1 MKRTLSILL
10 ALMLLVLAGGT
21 GCAPEGGSGAQDR
34 TIKIAVM
41 DSTVV
46 FDSDNSYENG
56 IAMAIEDLNTLY
68 AEQGYEISYEF
79 YDDGAFFQ
87 QGMEVINQIV
97 SDPEITAVV
106 GTSSLNL
113 LDVSADVLDGAGKL
127 LITYYSSSDS
137 LFENGYT
144 HVFRNC
150 FGESDLG
157 GAIAAYA
164 ASRRDIRRVAVY
176 HSDTEYERGLVRAFL
191 RGTRGVGVEVV
202 DIVTTTPLEIELDA
216 ALERWEQLDVDT
228 VLVSQYLAEDSFEIL
243 RRVRSMDPKMIILGD
258 FSFDYTDDL
267 LANQNV
273 SDDIYIAGPL
283 AVAESRE
290 LENFYQRYEQRYGS
304 KPTQWA
310 IQLYDSIRMVV
321 DTAVRAGSTDP
332 TVIAQALREQG
343 GYTGVGGTIAFDEK
357 GRLTG
362 RTPRIMESKDG
373 MFSFI
378 QEGER

>member
-1 MKRTLSILL
+1 MLSIWLALTLL
-10 ALMLLVLAGGT
+10 AAGT
-21 GCAPEGGSGAQDR
+21 GCVSKGGSGGAESK

-41 DSTVV
+41 DSTLV

-56 IAMAIEDLNTLY
+56 ITMAIEDLNTLY
-68 AEQGYEISYEF
+68 GEQGYEISYEF
-79 YDDGAFFQ
+79 YNDGAIFQ
-87 QGMEVINQIV
+87 QGMDAINKIA

-150 FGESDLG
+150 YGESDLG

-164 ASRRDIRRVAVY
+164 AARRDVRRVAVY
-176 HSDTEYERGLVRAFL
+176 HSDTEYERGLIRAFL
-191 RGTRGVGVEVV
+191 RGSRGSEVEVV
-202 DIVTTTPLEIELDA
+202 DIVTTTPLEAELDA
-216 ALERWEQLDVDT
+216 ALERWEELDVDT

-243 RRVRSMDPKMIILGD
+243 RKARTMNPDMNILGD

-267 LANQNV
+267 LTNGDV

-283 AVAESRE
+283 AVDENPE
-290 LENFYQRYEQRYGS
+290 LEKFYQRYEQRYGS
-304 KPTQWA
+304 TPTQWA
-310 IQLYDSIRMVV
+310 VQLYDSIRMVA
-321 DTAVRAGSTDP
+321 DTAVRIGSTDP

-343 GYTGVGGTIAFDEK
+343 GYVGVGGTLAFDGK

-362 RTPRIMESKDG
+362 RTPRIMVSRDG
-373 MFSFI
+373 MFSFL
-378 QEGER
+378 QEDGR

>member
-1 MKRTLSILL
+1 MLSIWLALTLL
-10 ALMLLVLAGGT
+10 AAGT
-21 GCAPEGGSGAQDR
+21 GCVSKGGSGGAESK

-41 DSTVV
+41 DSTLV

-56 IAMAIEDLNTLY
+56 ITMAIEDLNTLY
-68 AEQGYEISYEF
+68 EEQGYEISYEF
-79 YDDGAFFQ
+79 YNDGAIFQ
-87 QGMEVINQIV
+87 QGMDAINKIA

-150 FGESDLG
+150 YGESDLG

-164 ASRRDIRRVAVY
+164 AARRDVRRVAVY

-191 RGTRGVGVEVV
+191 RGSRGSGVEVV
-202 DIVTTTPLEIELDA
+202 DIVATTPLEAELDA
-216 ALERWEQLDVDT
+216 ALERWEELDVDT

-243 RRVRSMDPKMIILGD
+243 RKARAMNPDMNILGD

-267 LANQNV
+267 LANGDV

-283 AVAESRE
+283 AVDENPE
-290 LENFYQRYEQRYGS
+290 LEKFYQRYEQRYGS
-304 KPTQWA
+304 TPTQWA
-310 IQLYDSIRMVV
+310 VQLYDSIRMVA
-321 DTAVRAGSTDP
+321 DTAVRIGSTDP
-332 TVIAQALREQG
+332 TVIAQALREQR
-343 GYTGVGGTIAFDEK
+343 GYVGVGGTLAFDGK

-362 RTPRIMESKDG
+362 RTPRIMVSRDG
-373 MFSFI
+373 MFSFL
-378 QEGER
+378 QEDGR

>member
-1 MKRTLSILL
+1 MLSILL
-10 ALMLLVLAGGT
+10 ALILLAGGT
-21 GCAPEGGSGAQDR
+21 GCVPEGRSGSAKDK

-41 DSTVV
+41 DSTLV
-46 FDSDNSYENG
+46 FASDNSYENG

-87 QGMEVINQIV
+87 QGMEVINEIAA
-97 SDPEITAVV
+97 DPEITAVV

-144 HVFRNC
+144 RVFRNC
-150 FGESDLG
+150 YGESDLG

-164 ASRRDIRRVAVY
+164 SARRDIRRVAVY

-191 RGTRGVGVEVV
+191 RETRGTGVEVV
-202 DIVTTTPLEIELDA
+202 DIVTTTPLETELDA
-216 ALERWEQLDVDT
+216 ALERWRKLDVDT

-243 RRVRSMDPKMIILGD
+243 RRVRTMDPKMNILGD

-267 LANQNV
+267 LDNGDV
-273 SDDIYIAGPL
+273 SDGIYIAGPL
-283 AVAESRE
+283 AVDESRE
-290 LENFYQRYEQRYGS
+290 LELFYQRYEQRYGS
-304 KPTQWA
+304 RPTQWA
-310 IQLYDSIRMVV
+310 VQLYDSIRMVA

-332 TVIAQALREQG
+332 TVIAQTLREQG
-343 GYTGVGGTIAFDEK
+343 GYTGVGGTIAFDRK
-357 GRLTG
+357 GRLIG
-362 RTPRIMESKDG
+362 RTPRIMVSRNG
-373 MFSFI
+373 MFSFV
-378 QEGER
+378 QGDGR

>member
-1 MKRTLSILL
+1 MDAIN
-10 ALMLLVLAGGT
+10 
-21 GCAPEGGSGAQDR
+21 
-34 TIKIAVM
+34 KIA
-41 DSTVV
+41 
-46 FDSDNSYENG
+46 
-56 IAMAIEDLNTLY
+56 
-68 AEQGYEISYEF
+68 
-79 YDDGAFFQ
+79 
-87 QGMEVINQIV
+87 

-150 FGESDLG
+150 YGESDLG

-164 ASRRDIRRVAVY
+164 AARRDVRRVAVY
-176 HSDTEYERGLVRAFL
+176 HSDTEYERGLIRAFL
-191 RGTRGVGVEVV
+191 RGSRGSEVEVV
-202 DIVTTTPLEIELDA
+202 DIVTTTPLEAELDA
-216 ALERWEQLDVDT
+216 ALERWEELDVDT

-243 RRVRSMDPKMIILGD
+243 RKARTMNPDMNILGD

-267 LANQNV
+267 LTNGDV

-283 AVAESRE
+283 AVDENPE
-290 LENFYQRYEQRYGS
+290 LEKFYQRYEQRYGS
-304 KPTQWA
+304 TPTQWA
-310 IQLYDSIRMVV
+310 VQLYDSIRMVA
-321 DTAVRAGSTDP
+321 DTAVRIGSTDP

-343 GYTGVGGTIAFDEK
+343 GYVGVGGTLAFDGK

-362 RTPRIMESKDG
+362 RTPRIMVSRDG
-373 MFSFI
+373 MFSFL
-378 QEGER
+378 QEDGR

>member
-10 ALMLLVLAGGT
+10 ALTLLAGGT
-21 GCAPEGGSGAQDR
+21 GCVPKGNSNGAEDR

-68 AEQGYEISYEF
+68 GEQGYEISYEF
-79 YDDGAFFQ
+79 YDDGAIFQ
-87 QGMEVINQIV
+87 QGMEAINKIA

-150 FGESDLG
+150 YGESDLG

-164 ASRRDIRRVAVY
+164 AARRDVRRVAVY

-191 RGTRGVGVEVV
+191 RETQGSDVEVV
-202 DIVTTTPLEIELDA
+202 DIVTTTPLETELDA
-216 ALERWEQLDVDT
+216 ALERWEELDVDT
-228 VLVSQYLAEDSFEIL
+228 VLVSQYLAGDSFEIL
-243 RRVRSMDPKMIILGD
+243 RKVRTMDPDMNILGD

-267 LANQNV
+267 LANGDV

-283 AVAESRE
+283 AVDESPE
-290 LENFYQRYEQRYGS
+290 LEKFYQRYEQRYGS
-304 KPTQWA
+304 RPTQWA
-310 IQLYDSIRMVV
+310 VQLYDSIRMVV
-321 DTAVRAGSTDP
+321 DTAVRTGSTDP
-332 TVIAQALREQG
+332 TVISQSLREQG
-343 GYTGVGGTIAFDEK
+343 GYTGVGGTIAFDGK

-362 RTPRIMESKDG
+362 RTPRIMVSRDG

-378 QEGER
+378 QEDRK

>member
-1 MKRTLSILL
+1 MLSIWLALTLL
-10 ALMLLVLAGGT
+10 AAGT
-21 GCAPEGGSGAQDR
+21 GCVSKGGSGGAESK

-41 DSTVV
+41 DSTLV

-56 IAMAIEDLNTLY
+56 ITMAIEDLNTLY
-68 AEQGYEISYEF
+68 EEQGYEISYEF
-79 YDDGAFFQ
+79 YNDGAIFQ
-87 QGMEVINQIV
+87 QGMDAINKIA

-150 FGESDLG
+150 YGESDLG

-164 ASRRDIRRVAVY
+164 AARRDVRRVAVY

-191 RGTRGVGVEVV
+191 RGSRGSGVEVV
-202 DIVTTTPLEIELDA
+202 DIVATTPLEAELDA
-216 ALERWEQLDVDT
+216 ALERWEELDVDT

-243 RRVRSMDPKMIILGD
+243 RKARAMNPDMNILGD

-267 LANQNV
+267 LANGDV

-283 AVAESRE
+283 AVDENPE
-290 LENFYQRYEQRYGS
+290 LEKFYQRYEQRYGS
-304 KPTQWA
+304 TPTQWA
-310 IQLYDSIRMVV
+310 VQLYDSIRMVA
-321 DTAVRAGSTDP
+321 DTAVRIGSTDP
-332 TVIAQALREQG
+332 TVIAQALREQR
-343 GYTGVGGTIAFDEK
+343 GYVGVGGTLAFDGK

-362 RTPRIMESKDG
+362 RTPRIMVSRDG
-373 MFSFI
+373 MFSFL
-378 QEGER
+378 QEGGR

>member
-1 MKRTLSILL
+1 MLSIWLALTLL
-10 ALMLLVLAGGT
+10 AAGT
-21 GCAPEGGSGAQDR
+21 GCVSKGGSGGAESK

-56 IAMAIEDLNTLY
+56 ITMAIEDLNTLY
-68 AEQGYEISYEF
+68 GEQGYEISYEF
-79 YDDGAFFQ
+79 YNDGAIFQ
-87 QGMEVINQIV
+87 QGMDAINKIA

-150 FGESDLG
+150 YGESDLG

-164 ASRRDIRRVAVY
+164 AARRDVRRVAVY

-191 RGTRGVGVEVV
+191 RGSRGSGVEVV
-202 DIVTTTPLEIELDA
+202 DIVTTTPLEAELDA
-216 ALERWEQLDVDT
+216 ALERWEELDVDT

-243 RRVRSMDPKMIILGD
+243 RKARTMNPDMNILGD

-267 LANQNV
+267 LANGDV

-283 AVAESRE
+283 AVDENPE
-290 LENFYQRYEQRYGS
+290 LEKFYQRYEQRYGS
-304 KPTQWA
+304 TPTQWA
-310 IQLYDSIRMVV
+310 VQLYDSIRMVA
-321 DTAVRAGSTDP
+321 DTAVRIGSTDP

-343 GYTGVGGTIAFDEK
+343 GYVGVGGTLAFDGK

-362 RTPRIMESKDG
+362 RTPRIMVSRDG
-373 MFSFI
+373 MFSFL
-378 QEGER
+378 QEDGR

>member
-1 MKRTLSILL
+1 MKRMLSIWLALTLL
-10 ALMLLVLAGGT
+10 AAGT
-21 GCAPEGGSGAQDR
+21 GCVSKGGSGGAESK

-41 DSTVV
+41 DSTLV

-56 IAMAIEDLNTLY
+56 ITMAIEDLNTLY
-68 AEQGYEISYEF
+68 EEQGYEISYEF
-79 YDDGAFFQ
+79 YNDGAIFQ
-87 QGMEVINQIV
+87 QGMDAINKIA

-150 FGESDLG
+150 YGESDLG

-164 ASRRDIRRVAVY
+164 AARRDVRRVAVY

-191 RGTRGVGVEVV
+191 RGSRGSGVEVV
-202 DIVTTTPLEIELDA
+202 DIVATTPLEAELDA
-216 ALERWEQLDVDT
+216 ALERWEELDVDT

-243 RRVRSMDPKMIILGD
+243 RKARAMNPDMNILGD

-267 LANQNV
+267 LANGDV

-283 AVAESRE
+283 AVDENPE
-290 LENFYQRYEQRYGS
+290 LEKFYQRYEQRYGS
-304 KPTQWA
+304 TPTQWA
-310 IQLYDSIRMVV
+310 VQLYDSIRMVA
-321 DTAVRAGSTDP
+321 DTAVRIGSTDP
-332 TVIAQALREQG
+332 TVIAQALREQR
-343 GYTGVGGTIAFDEK
+343 GYVGVGGTLAFDGK

-362 RTPRIMESKDG
+362 RTPRIMVSRDG
-373 MFSFI
+373 MFSFL
-378 QEGER
+378 QEGGR

>member
-1 MKRTLSILL
+1 MLSIWLALTLL
-10 ALMLLVLAGGT
+10 AAGT
-21 GCAPEGGSGAQDR
+21 GCVSKGGSGGAESK

-41 DSTVV
+41 DSTLV

-56 IAMAIEDLNTLY
+56 ITMAIEDLNTLY
-68 AEQGYEISYEF
+68 GEQGYEISYEF
-79 YDDGAFFQ
+79 YNDGAIFQ
-87 QGMEVINQIV
+87 QGMDAINKIA

-150 FGESDLG
+150 YGESDLG

-164 ASRRDIRRVAVY
+164 AARRDVRRVAVY

-191 RGTRGVGVEVV
+191 RGSRGSGVEVV
-202 DIVTTTPLEIELDA
+202 DIVATTPLEAELDA
-216 ALERWEQLDVDT
+216 ALERWEELDVDT

-243 RRVRSMDPKMIILGD
+243 RKARAMNPDMNILGD

-267 LANQNV
+267 LANGDV

-283 AVAESRE
+283 AVDENPE
-290 LENFYQRYEQRYGS
+290 LEKFYQRYEQRYGS
-304 KPTQWA
+304 TPTQWA
-310 IQLYDSIRMVV
+310 VQLYDSIRMVA
-321 DTAVRAGSTDP
+321 DTAVRIGSTDP
-332 TVIAQALREQG
+332 TVIAQALREQR
-343 GYTGVGGTIAFDEK
+343 GYVGVGGTLAFDGK

-362 RTPRIMESKDG
+362 RTPRIMVSRDG
-373 MFSFI
+373 MFSFL
-378 QEGER
+378 QEGGR

>member
-10 ALMLLVLAGGT
+10 ALTLLAVGT
-21 GCAPEGGSGAQDR
+21 GCAPKGGPDGAADK

-41 DSTVV
+41 DSTLV

-68 AEQGYEISYEF
+68 GEQGYEISYEF
-79 YDDGAFFQ
+79 YDDGAIFQ
-87 QGMEVINQIV
+87 QGMEAINKIA

-150 FGESDLG
+150 YGESDLG

-164 ASRRDIRRVAVY
+164 AVRQDIRRVAVY

-191 RGTRGVGVEVV
+191 RKTRGTDVEVV
-202 DIVTTTPLEIELDA
+202 DIAATTPLETELDA
-216 ALERWEQLDVDT
+216 AIERWEKLGVDT

-243 RRVRSMDPKMIILGD
+243 RKVREMDPEMNILGD

-267 LANQNV
+267 LANGDV
-273 SDDIYIAGPL
+273 SDNIYIAGPL
-283 AVAESRE
+283 AVDESPE
-290 LENFYQRYEQRYGS
+290 LDEFYRRYEQRYGS
-304 KPTQWA
+304 RPTQWA
-310 IQLYDSIRMVV
+310 VQLYDSIRMVA
-321 DTAVRAGSTDP
+321 DTAVRAGSTSP
-332 TVIAQALREQG
+332 TAIAEALREQG
-343 GYTGVGGTIAFDEK
+343 GYTGVGGTIAFDGK

-362 RTPRIMESKDG
+362 RTPRIMVSRDG

-378 QEGER
+378 QEGGR